1 MTDLDVLLAVAGL
14 TVTVLVVAGMI
25 LITPRGAVDAFDDVT
40 DPQGVELSRADGI
53 DPSSYTAARR
63 RRVGPTG

>member
-25 LITPRGAVDAFDDVT
+25 LITPHGTVDAFDEVT
-40 DPQGVELSRADGI
+40 DPQGAELSRADATG
-53 DPSSYTAARR
+53 PAHTAARR
-63 RRVGPTG
+63 RRVGPTE

>member
-25 LITPRGAVDAFDDVT
+25 LITPRGTVDASDDVT
-40 DPQGVELSRADGI
+40 DPQGGELSRADATG
-53 DPSSYTAARR
+53 PAQTAARR
-63 RRVGPTG
+63 RRGGPAG

>member
-25 LITPRGAVDAFDDVT
+25 LITPRGAVDAFHDVT
-40 DPQGVELSRADGI
+40 DPQAAELSPADAV

-63 RRVGPTG
+63 RRVGPAG

>member
-14 TVTVLVVAGMI
+14 AVTILVVTGMI

-40 DPQGVELSRADGI
+40 DPQGAELSRADAG
-53 DPSSYTAARR
+53 DPAPTAARR
-63 RRVGPTG
+63 PAAHVAE